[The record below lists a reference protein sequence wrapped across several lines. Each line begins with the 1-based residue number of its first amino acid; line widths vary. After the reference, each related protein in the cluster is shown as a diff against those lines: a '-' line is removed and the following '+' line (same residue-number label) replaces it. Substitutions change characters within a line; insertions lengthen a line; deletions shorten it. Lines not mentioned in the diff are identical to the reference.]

1 VIGAVEDDAGIAGGP
16 RERRGRSGPRSS
28 P

>member
-1 VIGAVEDDAGIAGGP
+1 VEDDAGIAGGP